1 MRESAQG
8 NQAYTRSCLIV
19 IPCELLF
26 TVKHFN
32 RKSDLSSEM
41 ESFKRN
47 QGISVQNYSY
57 VLCVLPGISDYIKD
71 KNDFLRSLR
80 ITVRSKENSRE
91 GPINMATA
99 ILFENLTESK
109 CS

>member
-8 NQAYTRSCLIV
+8 NQAYTRSCLI
-19 IPCELLF
+19 PSELLL

-41 ESFKRN
+41 ESFRRN
-47 QGISVQNYSY
+47 QGISVQNCSY
-57 VLCVLPGISDYIKD
+57 VLCVLPGIRDYIKD
-71 KNDFLRSLR
+71 KNDFLRSLQ

-99 ILFENLTESK
+99 IVFENFTESK